1 MGSSKYVRLC
11 SSSPP
16 EVPSSSSMDLD
27 LNRNQVLKGQ
37 FEVERPPNKRVG
49 GYMASASTCLSH
61 PTNAAAAAAAASPT
75 RGHYRCDSCGSEF
88 QLDYQL
94 WWHWRDH
101 IPIRDRLLC
110 HLCPFV
116 STNRESLKQVFYFF
130 RERSEPP
137 LKASHICCH
146 INFILFQHQ
155 RRCHQTLEGGV
166 ACVLCHGAFIA
177 KDRTDL
183 SKHVFR
189 SHMYDKRFH
198 LRPSASS
205 TKLPVAANNSA
216 PPSRIMLLSI
226 TS

>member
-49 GYMASASTCLSH
+49 GFMASASTCLSH

-116 STNRESLKQVFYFF
+116 STNRESLKQVFYLFL
-130 RERSEPP
+130 ERSEPP
-137 LKASHICCH
+137 PKASHMLPYK
-146 INFILFQHQ
+146 ILF
-155 RRCHQTLEGGV
+155 C
-166 ACVLCHGAFIA
+166 F
-177 KDRTDL
+177 
-183 SKHVFR
+183 
-189 SHMYDKRFH
+189 
-198 LRPSASS
+198 S
-205 TKLPVAANNSA
+205 TKEDVTKPWKVAWLAFCVMEPSLPKTEQICPNMFSEATCTTKDSIWDPVHQVPSYQWRPIILRH
-216 PPSRIMLLSI
+216 PPG
-226 TS
+226 

>member
-49 GYMASASTCLSH
+49 GFMASASTCLSH
-61 PTNAAAAAAAASPT
+61 PTNAAAAAAASPT

-116 STNRESLKQVFYFF
+116 STNRESLKQVFYLF

-137 LKASHICCH
+137 PKASHMLLYL
-146 INFILFQHQ
+146 ILFY
-155 RRCHQTLEGGV
+155 
-166 ACVLCHGAFIA
+166 FI
-177 KDRTDL
+177 
-183 SKHVFR
+183 
-189 SHMYDKRFH
+189 
-198 LRPSASS
+198 
-205 TKLPVAANNSA
+205 
-216 PPSRIMLLSI
+216 
-226 TS
+226 

>member
-1 MGSSKYVRLC
+1 MDNKIVSFDKKIRIRKPAKNEEDELMGSSKYVRLC

-49 GYMASASTCLSH
+49 GFMASASTCLSH
-61 PTNAAAAAAAASPT
+61 PTNAAAAAAAAASPT

-116 STNRESLKQVFYFF
+116 STNRESLK
-130 RERSEPP
+130 
-137 LKASHICCH
+137 
-146 INFILFQHQ
+146 QHQ